1 MKSHNLVAGIDL
13 SKDTLDICYN
23 DDLCR
28 EHYLKAPNTAKGH
41 KMILN
46 KLGVNRTYLMESSGP
61 YYLRLAYTL
70 QQAGSDMRVENP
82 TRVKRFIQM
91 QLERNKSDRKDA
103 HWLFRY
109 GVEQEAAQWQ
119 LPAAES
125 LKCAQIMGLVDMYT
139 RQAIMIQNQLHSL
152 EQVPVLCI
160 EVVRSLQKTW
170 RIMKA
175 EIRKLEHQ
183 LQDLLQVWQGEQLK
197 CVSPFLGWA
206 KEPLHC

>member
-1 MKSHNLVAGIDL
+1 
-13 SKDTLDICYN
+13 
-23 DDLCR
+23 
-28 EHYLKAPNTAKGH
+28 
-41 KMILN
+41 
-46 KLGVNRTYLMESSGP
+46 
-61 YYLRLAYTL
+61 
-70 QQAGSDMRVENP
+70 
-82 TRVKRFIQM
+82 
-91 QLERNKSDRKDA
+91 
-103 HWLFRY
+103 
-109 GVEQEAAQWQ
+109 
-119 LPAAES
+119 
-125 LKCAQIMGLVDMYT
+125 MGLVDMYT